1 MNAVKQWY
9 DWMGRQVHTVYAT
22 PVLIFMFF
30 IEATVFLVPVDPLL
44 ILYCLEHRQK
54 SMYYAAV
61 ATTAS
66 VIGGIFGYG
75 IGFLLWQTVG
85 HFITTYLISAT
96 TFNQVASWFGQ
107 YEATAVLIAGF
118 TPVPYKAVT
127 IGAGFCKLP
136 LAPFIFYSLIARG
149 ARFFLLAGIIKLWG
163 DQIKQYIDRYFNLFV
178 FLFVGLVTLSIWLI
192 RYSSQ
197 G

>member
-9 DWMGRQVHTVYAT
+9 DWMGRQVHTIYAT
-22 PVLIFMFF
+22 PVLILMFF

-44 ILYCLEHRQK
+44 ILYCLEHRQR
-54 SMYYAAV
+54 SMYYATV
-61 ATTAS
+61 ATSAS

-85 HFITTYLISAT
+85 PLITTYLISAA
-96 TFNQVASWFGQ
+96 TFAQVVHWFTE
-107 YEATAVLIAGF
+107 YESLAVLIAGF

-136 LAPFIFYSLIARG
+136 LTPFVFYSIIARG
-149 ARFFLLAGIIKLWG
+149 ARFFLLAAIIRIWG
-163 DQIKQYIDRYFNLFV
+163 DQIKEYIDRYFNLLV
-178 FLFVGLVTLSIWLI
+178 ILFVVVVVGSIWLI
-192 RYSSQ
+192 KITS
-197 G
+197 GT